1 MPKQIIMKKT
11 NNSSQKRTRQPKKS
25 TGKTSRSEQSSVG
38 SRQSA
43 VGSDSNR
50 KQSSVDKKKSDK
62 NEVRNFGES
71 KYRKRSEE
79 EFFKKKTEERFE
91 KKSPRKKDFD
101 PEKKRSNF
109 SRNTS
114 DKTNSRDNRIHRPEN
129 KRISFK
135 DDNHNEA
142 KPFSKKRFQSN
153 TEIKLERRKFEKS
166 VPHREPLKK
175 AAHSPVPK
183 GEKTMRLNKYLANSG
198 VAARRKCDD
207 YIAQGHVKV
216 NNDVVTEMGY
226 RVKEGDKV
234 YFKNKLVQPVNYV
247 YILLNKPKDYITTAD
262 DERGRSTVLELVQH
276 ATEERVY
283 PVGRLDRNTTGL
295 LLLTNDGDLAQKL
308 SHPSYGAQKL
318 YEVELDKPLSPH
330 DLQSIENG
338 IELEDGLAVV
348 DGIDYA
354 HRTDKAIIGISIHI
368 GKNRIV
374 RRIFEHLGYKVMRLD
389 RTLYAGLTKK
399 DLPRGKWRMLTEREI
414 IKLKYLK

>member
-1 MPKQIIMKKT
+1 
-11 NNSSQKRTRQPKKS
+11 
-25 TGKTSRSEQSSVG
+25 
-38 SRQSA
+38 
-43 VGSDSNR
+43 
-50 KQSSVDKKKSDK
+50 
-62 NEVRNFGES
+62 
-71 KYRKRSEE
+71 
-79 EFFKKKTEERFE
+79 
-91 KKSPRKKDFD
+91 
-101 PEKKRSNF
+101 
-109 SRNTS
+109 
-114 DKTNSRDNRIHRPEN
+114 
-129 KRISFK
+129 
-135 DDNHNEA
+135 
-142 KPFSKKRFQSN
+142 
-153 TEIKLERRKFEKS
+153 
-166 VPHREPLKK
+166 
-175 AAHSPVPK
+175 
-183 GEKTMRLNKYLANSG
+183 MRLNKYLANSG

-318 YEVELDKPLSPH
+318 YEVELDKPLSPR